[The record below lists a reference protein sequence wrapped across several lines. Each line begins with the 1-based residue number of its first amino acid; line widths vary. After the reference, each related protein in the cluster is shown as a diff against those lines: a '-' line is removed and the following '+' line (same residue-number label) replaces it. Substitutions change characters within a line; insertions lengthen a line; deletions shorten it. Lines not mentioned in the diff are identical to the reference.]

1 MTLAA
6 WITPQLVFNGVVTG
20 MVIGLLAMGIVL
32 IYRSTRV
39 INFAVGNLGL
49 PAAGLFA
56 LMQLNWGFPFWLGL
70 AVALVVG
77 TAVGAAVELTVVRR
91 LFTRPRVIL
100 LVATVGVAQLMRAVV
115 FALPDLESAGRRY
128 PVAARAVW
136 ENAPFGLRIGG
147 PQVTILIV
155 VPLVAAALGWTL
167 NRTAFGRAV
176 AASASNPDLARLSG
190 VNPKIVSTFVWT
202 AAGLLSSLSIILLSG
217 QSGSVT
223 GLENLGPL
231 TLARALAAAS
241 VSGMRSFPR
250 AIVAGLGIGVV
261 ESVVRFNYLSETGL
275 IDFLLFCAVFAAIYW
290 QSRKGGAEESLLAF
304 VPRIRPIPARLEALW
319 WVRALPRLALG
330 LGLLA
335 AVMLPLV
342 VELPSRHLL
351 YSTMLGFGICAMS
364 VTVITG
370 WSGQLSLS
378 QMTFA
383 GLGALSAAAFIR
395 GAELD
400 IGFGGLRLIDVTA
413 PSLPF
418 GLSILL
424 ATLLAAAVATV
435 IGMGALRVR
444 GLMLAVTTFA
454 FAIGCTQYLFR
465 RPFFGGSPNVPLP
478 RGTLFGID
486 LSSQRSYY
494 WFVLGGFTIVFA
506 VTSRLRRS
514 GFGRSAVA
522 VRDNPD
528 AAAACTVSPARTK
541 ITAFALAGG
550 IAGFGGALLGGL
562 VQNIRY
568 AEALFRVEDSLRVV
582 GIAVIG
588 GLGSVTGAVLG
599 AFWVEGIPAFFGDN
613 DLVPLFTSSIGLL
626 IIIMYLPGGFIQ
638 VAYGIR
644 DALLRWAESRM
655 PPLAAD
661 APAGSSP
668 VVRRSGA
675 AAQPEAPQ
683 RPRQT
688 QPDVETSAPAHA
700 PAGETAG
707 GPQTRAQ
714 AGNELPVADIH
725 ADGETAGGP
734 QTRAQEVVLA
744 ASDISVRFGG
754 NLAVNGASVH
764 VHRNEI
770 AGLIGTN
777 GAGKTTLMN
786 AIGGFVG
793 SEGTVEILGR
803 DVTRLSAPRR
813 ARAGLGRTFQ
823 SAALFPELTVRETVM
838 VALEARGRT
847 PFLPTALHL
856 PGTFSRERRRRNA
869 ADELIGW
876 LGLGDHADHFVS
888 DLSTGTRRIVEL
900 AGLLAL
906 DAQVLCF
913 DEPTAGVAQREREA
927 FAPLILEIRSELG
940 AGILLIE
947 HDMALIMGVSDR
959 VYCLESGSVISEG
972 SPEHVR
978 NDPAVVASYL
988 GTDARPG

>member
-70 AVALVVG
+70 AMALMAG

-128 PVAARAVW
+128 PVAARAGW

-304 VPRIRPIPARLEALW
+304 VPRIRPVPARLEALW

-335 AVMLPLV
+335 AVMLPLI

-383 GLGALSAAAFIR
+383 GLGALSAATFTR

-418 GLSILL
+418 GVSILL

-465 RPFFGGSPNVPLP
+465 RPFFGGSPSVPLP

-522 VRDNPD
+522 VRDNAA

-661 APAGSSP
+661 APTAAATAGSSP
-668 VVRRSGA
+668 VMHRSGA
-675 AAQPEAPQ
+675 PARPGALQ
-683 RPRQT
+683 RPRRT
-688 QPDVETSAPAHA
+688 QPDVVTSVPAHA
-700 PAGETAG
+700 PASEMAG
-707 GPQTRAQ
+707 GPQTQ
-714 AGNELPVADIH
+714 V
-725 ADGETAGGP
+725 
-734 QTRAQEVVLA
+734 QEVVLA

-754 NLAVNGASVH
+754 NLAVNSASVH

-786 AIGGFVG
+786 AIGGFVS

-803 DVTRLSAPRR
+803 DMTRLSAPRR
-813 ARAGLGRTFQ
+813 ARSGLGRTFQ

-847 PFLPTALHL
+847 PFLSTALHL

-927 FAPLILEIRSELG
+927 FAPLIMEIRSELG

>member
-70 AVALVVG
+70 AVALVAG

-351 YSTMLGFGICAMS
+351 YATMLGFGICAMS

-383 GLGALSAAAFIR
+383 GLGALFAAAFIR

-418 GLSILL
+418 GVSILL

-638 VAYGIR
+638 LAYGIR

-655 PPLAAD
+655 PPAD
-661 APAGSSP
+661 ASAGSSP

-675 AAQPEAPQ
+675 AARPGAPQ
-683 RPRQT
+683 RPRRA
-688 QPDVETSAPAHA
+688 QPDAATSAPAHA
-700 PAGETAG
+700 SASETAG
-707 GPQTRAQ
+707 EPQA
-714 AGNELPVADIH
+714 
-725 ADGETAGGP
+725 
-734 QTRAQEVVLA
+734 RAQEVVLA
-744 ASDISVRFGG
+744 AHDISVRFGG

-927 FAPLILEIRSELG
+927 FAPLIMEIRSELG